1 MRPLDFCFSSSSSS
15 SWASSRNDSSASI
28 SENRLRRG
36 GTETDVSLVDGDVV
50 ADDVDVVAD
59 DGDVVAE
66 DVDVRE
72 SEGGRARFFF
82 RFALV

>member
-1 MRPLDFCFSSSSSS
+1 MRPLDFCFSSSSS

-50 ADDVDVVAD
+50 ADDVDVVA
-59 DGDVVAE
+59 E